1 MSVMPR
7 TSVSENIRKVV
18 TRIVIVAILIV
29 SMVAVYSLFRLRK
42 ISSQTMIKEMES
54 NVTSIVADKVY
65 IAELGLKA
73 YSDYISEFSKLVGT
87 IYDNPEKFP
96 KKTVNPI
103 DKEVWEEYRL
113 QRNLAT
119 TDYKL
124 KDVEDEMS
132 HLANL
137 ETQWWLLMESYGDYV
152 SSAYLGT
159 ETGFLLSYDKYSY
172 LADISPDGEVYFDF
186 LQRTWY
192 KAAKEANGVIF
203 TDLSQ
208 DYFGRGLT
216 LTCAAPFYNKGEFA
230 GVVAMDILVG
240 DLQKSVIDVDL
251 GKGTYAFLVDGSN
264 GDIIASP
271 YIDKRQTEF
280 ENIKDK
286 NNEYYPFYENILSG
300 ESSLSLYGD
309 TYVAYAP
316 INVAKWVFCI
326 KIPRELILEPV
337 YSMDTLIIRIIIVF
351 IIIFILVQIVSFFVV
366 KRTANKITVPIRDLK
381 YDVEEISGG
390 NLDYIARVESND
402 EIGDLANAFNNMTLS
417 IKNYINDLTKLTAEK
432 ERIGAELNVATHIQ
446 SSMLPSIF
454 PAFPNDKRFD
464 IYATMDPAKEVGGD
478 FYDFFFIDE
487 SRFVLVIADVSGKG
501 IPAALF
507 MMRSKTAIRS
517 FAEQKFSSTEILN
530 KVNNFL
536 CEGNDA
542 EMFVTAWIG
551 IIDLRT
557 GNMVCA
563 NAGHEFPILLRA
575 NGDYEI
581 LKDEHSLPLAA
592 VEGMQTKEYYL
603 KMNPGD
609 RIFVYTDGVP
619 EAINGDKE
627 QYGLVRLVEVLN
639 ENKDCTFEELLP
651 KIRQD
656 VADFAN
662 GEEQFD
668 DITMLGFIFNDYL
681 DEMSFLKQS
690 KKYDNNSEKTI

>member
-1 MSVMPR
+1 MVPR

-18 TRIVIVAILIV
+18 TRIVVVAILII
-29 SMVAVYSLFRLRK
+29 SLVAVYSLFRLRS
-42 ISSQTMIKEMES
+42 ISSKTMIKEMEA

-73 YSDYISEFSKLVGT
+73 YSDYISEFSKLVST
-87 IYDNPEKFP
+87 IYENPEKFP

-113 QRNLAT
+113 QRNLAS

-124 KDVEDEMS
+124 KDVEEEMS
-132 HLANL
+132 LLANL

-159 ETGFLLSYDKYSY
+159 ESGFLLSYDKYSY

-192 KAAKEANGVIF
+192 KAAKEANGFIF

-216 LTCAAPFYNKGEFA
+216 LTCAAPFYNKGKFA

-251 GKGTYAFLVDGSN
+251 GKGTYAFLVDDSN
-264 GDIIASP
+264 GSIIASP

-280 ENIKDK
+280 ENIKDET
-286 NNEYYPFYENILSG
+286 NEYYPFSENILSG
-300 ESSLSLYGD
+300 ESGLSLYGD

-337 YSMDTLIIRIIIVF
+337 YSMDTLIIRIIIIF

-366 KRTANKITVPIRDLK
+366 KRTANQITVPIRDLK

-390 NLDYIARVESND
+390 NLDYVARVEGND
-402 EIGDLANAFNNMTLS
+402 EISDLANAFNNMTLS
-417 IKNYINDLTKLTAEK
+417 IKNYINDLTSLTAEK

-478 FYDFFFIDE
+478 FYDFFMIDDKHIAI
-487 SRFVLVIADVSGKG
+487 VVADVSGKG

-507 MMRSKTAIRS
+507 MVIGKTLIKDHTGMERNLTDV
-517 FAEQKFSSTEILN
+517 FYE
-530 KVNNFL
+530 VNNML
-536 CEGNDA
+536 CESNS
-542 EMFVTAWIG
+542 ENLFITAFEAVIN
-551 IIDLRT
+551 IET
-557 GNMVCA
+557 GRLTYV
-563 NAGHEFPILLRA
+563 NAGHEMPYIYRKGKDWTAYQMKPGFVLA
-575 NGDYEI
+575 GMENMKFTGGEI
-581 LKDEHSLPLAA
+581 TLE
-592 VEGMQTKEYYL
+592 
-603 KMNPGD
+603 PGD
-609 RIFVYTDGVP
+609 KIFQYTDGVT
-619 EAINGDKE
+619 EATNSNNE
-627 QYGLVRLVEVLN
+627 LYGMDRLKIVLDAN
-639 ENKDCTFEELLP
+639 SGKTMHELL
-651 KIRQD
+651 KVVKEDID
-656 VADFAN
+656 KFV
-662 GEEQFD
+662 GEAPQFD
-668 DITMLGFIFNDYL
+668 DITMLGFEFKGL
-681 DEMSFLKQS
+681 
-690 KKYDNNSEKTI
+690 